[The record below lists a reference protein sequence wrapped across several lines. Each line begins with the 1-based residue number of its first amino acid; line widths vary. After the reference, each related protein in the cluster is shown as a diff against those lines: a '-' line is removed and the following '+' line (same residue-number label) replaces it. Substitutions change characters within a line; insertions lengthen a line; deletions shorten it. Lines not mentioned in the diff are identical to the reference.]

1 MGSGEVI
8 SIPLTGGHFYQ
19 RRPVSLQERKLVGGG
34 GKRGSSGDMK

>member
-19 RRPVSLQERKLVGGG
+19 GRPVSLQERKLVGGG